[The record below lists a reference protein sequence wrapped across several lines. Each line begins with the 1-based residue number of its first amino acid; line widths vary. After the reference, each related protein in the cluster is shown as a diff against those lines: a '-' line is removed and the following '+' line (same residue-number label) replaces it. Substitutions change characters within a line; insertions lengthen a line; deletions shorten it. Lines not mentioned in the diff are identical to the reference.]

1 MQKISNIIAEN
12 SQKGMKISMLHDKLA
27 TAISKFDAP
36 CRYGETPISRLKM
49 LQAEIMMWN
58 NPETE
63 PSEKPSAA
71 RLDNPKTRCCVMQL
85 MTKQMQWLLCRCAF
99 PSSNKIPNV

>member
-71 RLDNPKTRCCVMQL
+71 RLDNPKTR
-85 MTKQMQWLLCRCAF
+85 
-99 PSSNKIPNV
+99 